1 MDNRTAGAQPLPPV
15 ITLAIET
22 STPHGSVA
30 VHDGAALLF
39 SESFVSERGHSSLL
53 FPLIQA
59 ALAAVPGIAQIA
71 VGLGPGSYA
80 GVRIAIAT
88 AMGLEL
94 TLRVPLVGI
103 PSVAT
108 LVSEGE
114 YVVIGDARRETWY
127 WTKVADGVCL
137 EGPLLLDETEFRKRV
152 AETDW
157 RILSTE
163 PLPDAAAS
171 IRSFGAPPTASS
183 GDPTLRTELAFPSA
197 ETLAA
202 LAARGRGIVATG
214 ALEPIYLREP
224 HITKPKPR

>member
-1 MDNRTAGAQPLPPV
+1 M

-39 SESFVSERGHSSLL
+39 SEGFVSDRGHSSLL
-53 FPLIQA
+53 FPLLQA
-59 ALAAVPGIAQIA
+59 ALARGPRVEQIA

-94 TLRVPLVGI
+94 TLGVPLVGI
-103 PSVAT
+103 PSVAA
-108 LVSEGE
+108 LAGE
-114 YVVIGDARRETWY
+114 SHYIAIGDARRETWY
-127 WTKVADGVCL
+127 WTKVAHGVCL
-137 EGPLLLDETEFRKRV
+137 EGPLLLEAADFRARLS
-152 AETDW
+152 AADW
-157 RILSTE
+157 AILSTE
-163 PLPDAAAS
+163 PLPSLRTQIA
-171 IRSFGAPPTASS
+171 FPTAE
-183 GDPTLRTELAFPSA
+183 TIAAF
-197 ETLAA
+197 AA
-202 LAARGRGIVATG
+202 QGRGIVATG